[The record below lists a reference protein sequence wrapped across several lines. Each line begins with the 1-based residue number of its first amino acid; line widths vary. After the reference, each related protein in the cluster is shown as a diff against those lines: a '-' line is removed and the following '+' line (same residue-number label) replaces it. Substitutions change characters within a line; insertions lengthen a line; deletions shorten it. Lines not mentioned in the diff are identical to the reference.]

1 MLPLPRAEYEA
12 PRTLDEAVR
21 LLAEPGAM
29 PISGGTDLIP
39 SIKHRLFEPSIYVST
54 RHIVGLTDI
63 SDGPDGQLVI
73 GAGVSLRNLA
83 RHPAILA
90 RYPALAAACRTVATP
105 TIQNM
110 ASIGGNVML
119 DTRCLYYNQPEG
131 WRAALGYCLKKEGT
145 VCHVAPKGAGC
156 YAAHSADTVPVLWLL
171 GATLE
176 LASPGVT
183 RRVPIS
189 AAYGED
195 GRYERMLRRG
205 ELLTRILLPPAAS
218 PISHRKLRTRAA
230 IDYALLLTAVQ
241 VDGGEGRAVLSAIGP
256 RPIEVRAPVAD
267 LAEAAF
273 KAVQPLTTHSP
284 APPWRKRMVRV
295 EVSRALRELGA

>member
-1 MLPLPRAEYEA
+1 MLPLPKAEYEA
-12 PRTLDEAVR
+12 PRTVDEAVR
-21 LLAEPGAM
+21 FLAEPGAM

-39 SIKHRLFEPSIYVST
+39 SIKHRLFEPSLYVST
-54 RHIVGLTDI
+54 RRIAGLADIVE
-63 SDGPDGQLVI
+63 GPDGTLRI
-73 GAGVSLRNLA
+73 GAAATLRAVA
-83 RHPAILA
+83 RHPLVLA
-90 RYPALAAACRTVATP
+90 RYPALAAACGTVATP

-110 ASIGGNVML
+110 ATIGGNVML

-131 WRAALGYCLKKEGT
+131 WRTALGYCLKKQGT

-176 LASPGVT
+176 LAGPGTT
-183 RRVPIS
+183 RRVPIT
-189 AAYGED
+189 ALYGED
-195 GRYERMLRRG
+195 GRYDRMLKRG
-205 ELLTRILLPPAAS
+205 QLLTQIVLPPAQS
-218 PISHRKLRTRAA
+218 PIAHRKVRTRAA
-230 IDYALLLTAVQ
+230 IDYALLLAAVQ

-273 KAVQPLTTHSP
+273 KACQPLTTHAA